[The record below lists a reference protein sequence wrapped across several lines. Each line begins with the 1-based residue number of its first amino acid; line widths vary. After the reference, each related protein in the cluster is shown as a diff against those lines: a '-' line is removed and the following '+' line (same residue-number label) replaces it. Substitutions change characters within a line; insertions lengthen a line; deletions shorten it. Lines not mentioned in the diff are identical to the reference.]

1 MTTLLDDLQRI
12 ALIEFSHLLVDALT
26 IGEKVRLFLTDSSYI
41 DLWLSH
47 RLTERFG
54 FHWERRHR
62 DGTFYRYDNF
72 PDTIWRQ
79 VSTFPR
85 HFHNGAQEAVEAAS
99 FSADINA
106 GFRDFMRFVE
116 TKFAELL
123 SREGGAGGGSAR
135 SPRSAHSC

>member
-1 MTTLLDDLQRI
+1 MTTLLDDLQRV
-12 ALIEFSHLLVDALT
+12 AQIEFSHLLVDALT

-41 DLWLSH
+41 DLWISI

-54 FHWERRHR
+54 FHWERRHL

-72 PDTIWRQ
+72 PDTTWRD

-85 HFHNGAQEAVEAAS
+85 HFHNGTQEAVEAAS
-99 FSADINA
+99 FSADITA
-106 GFRDFMRFVE
+106 GFRDFMRFVR

-123 SREGGAGGGSAR
+123 SREDGAGG
-135 SPRSAHSC
+135 